1 MIWVGVGKFEE
12 LVTIERKA
20 IISNWFGSFR
30 RAALTHIWSFHL
42 HCHQGWE
49 RSLEASHDLTQL
61 LWRSWAGAGRKLC
74 PDSKAKPSSF
84 MQTPTLPPKSSG
96 ALGGNA
102 PNSFPDI
109 VLVSAGVVLHTVVWP
124 FADVDYKKGTLSL
137 LEFFG
142 FSSIRCQFFSN

>member
-30 RAALTHIWSFHL
+30 RAALTHIWSSHL

-109 VLVSAGVVLHTVVWP
+109 VFVSAGVVLHTVVWP
-124 FADVDYKKGTLSL
+124 FADVDYKKGTL